1 MREGFK
7 KGISFQGLRHESA
20 RKMLALQMLGP
31 RFEPQHP
38 DKKRSVVFVPIV
50 SVQGGRDRK
59 ISWAHWLKQSSQTGE
74 RQIPVRGPVS
84 KHKAHD
90 PEEEGDSGW
99 ASGSRSIY
107 AH

>member
-7 KGISFQGLRHESA
+7 RGISFQGLRDDSA
-20 RKMLALQMLGP
+20 GKMLALQMLGP
-31 RFEPQHP
+31 RFEPQP
-38 DKKRSVVFVPIV
+38 TDKKPSVVFVPIV
-50 SVQGGRDRK
+50 SVQRGRYRR

-90 PEEEGDSGW
+90 PEEEGDSGC
-99 ASGSRSIY
+99 ASGSRSI
-107 AH
+107 